1 MSSDDRTAQPVKL
14 VASETDVGV
23 RLDAFLARHLTEY
36 SRSKLRRTI
45 DAGGVLVDGV
55 QVKPSTHLR
64 FGQQIEV
71 VLPEPEATGP
81 EPEAIPLTIIFEDE
95 TLAVI
100 DKPPGMVVHPS
111 KGHGSGTLAAA
122 IRYHFEHLSGIG
134 GAARPGIVHRLDRD
148 TSGVIVVAKTD
159 VAHAKLAAQF
169 ADRTTEKEY
178 HAIVCGSPDRDR
190 DIVEHAIGPH
200 PREREKMA
208 VRNDHPDSRPAETFF
223 EVTERFD
230 RYALLSVR
238 PKTGRTHQI
247 RVHLSSVGLP
257 VLCDRLYGGRAS
269 ITRGELADAATSD
282 KQATSNIEVAL
293 RRQALHAHRLQ
304 IAHPTTGER
313 LEFVAAMPD
322 DMSAAIEILR
332 KRIQR

>member
-1 MSSDDRTAQPVKL
+1 MSSDDRGAHPLKL
-14 VASETDVGV
+14 VASDTDVGV
-23 RLDAFLARHLTEY
+23 RLDAFLARQLTEY
-36 SRSKLRRTI
+36 SRSKLRRAI
-45 DAGGVLVDGV
+45 DAGGVTVDGA
-55 QVKPSTHLR
+55 QAKPSMHLR
-64 FGQQIEV
+64 SGQQIEIL
-71 VLPEPEATGP
+71 LPEPKATGP
-81 EPEAIPLTIIFEDE
+81 EPEAIPLTILFEDE

-111 KGHGSGTLAAA
+111 KGHGTGTLAAA
-122 IRYHFEHLSGIG
+122 LRYHFDNLSSVG
-134 GAARPGIVHRLDRD
+134 GPARPGIVHRLDRD

-178 HAIVCGSPDRDR
+178 HAIVCGLPDRDR

-230 RYALLSVR
+230 RYALLCVR

-247 RVHLSSVGLP
+247 RVHLCSVGLP

-269 ITRGELADAATSD
+269 ITRGELLGVVAADGHASGND
-282 KQATSNIEVAL
+282 EVVL
-293 RRQALHAHRLQ
+293 NRQALHAYRLQ

-313 LEFVAAMPD
+313 LEFVAPFPQ
-322 DMSAAIEILR
+322 DMTAVIETLR
-332 KRIQR
+332 RRQLR